1 MKLPLSSVPVAAHV
15 RARREAAIGQSPS
28 CYPLLPAATCQR
40 LIEAAIVCVKTR
52 RDADNPPLDATCVTA
67 RRDSE
72 KLPLSSVPAAT
83 CVRARRGSE
92 KLPLDSICVNTRR
105 DSAIVRQ
112 LCAGW
117 GETQR
122 NCH

>member
-28 CYPLLPAATCQR
+28 CYPLLSATCQR

-52 RDADNPPLDATCVTA
+52 RDAVNPPLDATCVTA

-83 CVRARRGSE
+83 CLRARRGSE
-92 KLPLDSICVNTRR
+92 KLPLDSTCVNTRR
-105 DSAIVRQ
+105 DSAIGRQ
-112 LCAGW
+112 LCAGG